1 MQTRHSLSPQDGNVQ
16 KCPSVDISELR
27 VCLPKNSFLLGN
39 TDILSEKRCFRRKTK
54 TRRQYGHGCPWF
66 CSEAMFFAQVKNST
80 SNKIYGCIL
89 LGRARMYIFHHNIA
103 NKLKE
108 NLSKLKFLEVPFSNN
123 NTLSFNKHRE
133 INQKLYI

>member
-1 MQTRHSLSPQDGNVQ
+1 MAVVQHSRDVLGVRLKLADE
-16 KCPSVDISELR
+16 KC
-27 VCLPKNSFLLGN
+27 
-39 TDILSEKRCFRRKTK
+39 
-54 TRRQYGHGCPWF
+54 
-66 CSEAMFFAQVKNST
+66 
-80 SNKIYGCIL
+80 
-89 LGRARMYIFHHNIA
+89 ARMYIFHHNIA

>member
-1 MQTRHSLSPQDGNVQ
+1 
-16 KCPSVDISELR
+16 
-27 VCLPKNSFLLGN
+27 
-39 TDILSEKRCFRRKTK
+39 
-54 TRRQYGHGCPWF
+54 
-66 CSEAMFFAQVKNST
+66 MFFAQAKNST

-108 NLSKLKFLEVPFSNN
+108 NLSKLKFLEVLFSNN